1 MTERLKNAVRDLPP
15 GKAGS
20 KLVSPDKPL
29 TELERRLVKEIADGN
44 AVITSAIRAGYENT
58 PSLKK
63 NIYDVVAKPNVAR
76 EIARLREAVTQS
88 RQFTREKAFDMLQ
101 EAFDMGKLM
110 AEPMAMVGATREMIK
125 MAGYNA
131 PIKVD
136 LSVSGSVQIEKMN
149 QLSDAQLLEIM
160 SKAENVEMLHDKAV
174 GAPMLEHTPADDG
187 DTPEDD

>member
-1 MTERLKNAVRDLPP
+1 MPAPP
-15 GKAGS
+15 HAKAIKGKAAY
-20 KLVSPDKPL
+20 KLVSPDHPL

-44 AVITSAIRAGYENT
+44 SVITSAIRAGYENT

-63 NIYDVVAKPNVAR
+63 NIYDVTAKPNVAR
-76 EIARLREAVTQS
+76 EITRLREAVNKS

-110 AEPMAMVGATREMIK
+110 AEPMAMVGAAREMIK

-136 LSVSGSVQIEKMN
+136 LNVSGAVQIEQMN
-149 QLSDAQLLEIM
+149 RLSDSQLLEIM
-160 SKAENVEMLHDKAV
+160 SKAENVERLHDDAV
-174 GAPMLEHTPADDG
+174 DVPLLEDHSESD
-187 DTPEDD
+187 